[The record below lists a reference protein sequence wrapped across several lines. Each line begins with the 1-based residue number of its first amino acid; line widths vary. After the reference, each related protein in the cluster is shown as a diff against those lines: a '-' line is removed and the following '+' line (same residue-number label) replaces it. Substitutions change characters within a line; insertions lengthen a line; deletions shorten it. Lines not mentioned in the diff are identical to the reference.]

1 MPTDTRTD
9 APLHETA
16 RPEAPLDGVLV
27 LVVDDETDGR
37 SLLAEVLSAQG
48 ARVRVCGSAE
58 EARAALHEGRPD
70 LIISDIGMPHES
82 GLDLMR
88 SVRALAPELGGTVPA
103 IALTGYSQESLRAEA
118 ISAGYDRH
126 VSKPVEPSELVT
138 HAAVLLQGPR
148 AIPVDPDGVRSI

>member
-1 MPTDTRTD
+1 MTG
-9 APLHETA
+9 APSHEPA
-16 RPEAPLDGVLV
+16 RPEAPLKGVLV

-37 SLLAEVLSAQG
+37 SLLAEVLSAHG
-48 ARVRVCGSAE
+48 ARVRVCDCAE

-88 SVRALAPELGGTVPA
+88 SIRALAPELGGTAPA

-118 ISAGYDRH
+118 ISAGYDQH
-126 VSKPVEPSELVT
+126 VPKPVEPSDLMT
-138 HAAVLLQGPR
+138 LAAVLLQGRR
-148 AIPVDPDGVRSI
+148 ALPADPDGVRSI

>member
-1 MPTDTRTD
+1 MPTASVTD
-9 APLHETA
+9 APSHETA
-16 RPEAPLDGVLV
+16 RPGAPLEGALV

-37 SLLAEVLSAQG
+37 SLVAEVLGAHG
-48 ARVRVCGSAE
+48 ARVRVCDSAE
-58 EARAALHEGRPD
+58 EARAALQEDRPD

-88 SVRALAPELGGTVPA
+88 SVRALGPELGGTVPA

-126 VSKPVEPSELVT
+126 VSKPVAPSDLMML
-138 HAAVLLQGPR
+138 AALLLQGR
-148 AIPVDPDGVRSI
+148 AAIPVDPDGVRSI